1 MRYWQRAMIF
11 CARHGGLTAAVHGSS
26 FMTRFSR
33 QFVAAEDCRG
43 AVERMVQLRAEGRR
57 GSLFYLGE
65 YVESAQEVEA
75 TVQALLAGIPL
86 LASSG
91 LDVHVS
97 VDPTQIGS
105 MLSWEL
111 CRENAQR
118 LAEAIRDSVQDA
130 APSASFG
137 WPDASRDR
145 QEVSRSMLMLDM
157 EDSSVTQPTLDL
169 YHALHDASLPVAVTV
184 QSYLHRTTDD
194 LAALVAKGAAV
205 RLVKGAF
212 AEPASRAHVRRADVD
227 DAYRL
232 HMTML
237 FSSAARET
245 GVYPVLGTHDERM
258 MRFGASLAQVGG
270 WASDGWEVE
279 MLLGVRP
286 AVQQRLVRQGTAL
299 RLYCPFGQSWWPYS
313 VRRIG
318 ENPRNALFVLRSIA
332 GV

>member
-33 QFVAAEDCRG
+33 QFVAAEDGRG

-118 LAEAIRDSVQDA
+118 LAEAIRDSVQGHA
-130 APSASFG
+130 ASDPHDT
-137 WPDASRDR
+137 P
-145 QEVSRSMLMLDM
+145 RSMLMLDM

-237 FSSAARET
+237 LGSAARET

>member
-26 FMTRFSR
+26 LMKRFSR
-33 QFVAAEDCRG
+33 QFVAAEDSSG

-65 YVESAQEVEA
+65 YVENAQEVEA

-86 LASSG
+86 LAAKG

-105 MLSWEL
+105 LLSWEL

-118 LAEAIRDSVQDA
+118 LAEAIQGCVQTRNAFDLHDS
-130 APSASFG
+130 P
-137 WPDASRDR
+137 
-145 QEVSRSMLMLDM
+145 RSMLMLDM

-169 YHALHDASLPVAVTV
+169 YHALHDAGLPVAVTV

-212 AEPASRAHVRRADVD
+212 AEPASHAHVRRADVD

-232 HMTML
+232 HMTM
-237 FSSAARET
+237 FFGSTAREA

-258 MRFGASLAQVGG
+258 MRFGASLAQAGG
-270 WASDGWEVE
+270 WSSDGWEVE

-286 AVQQRLVRQGTAL
+286 AVQQQLVRQGTAL

-318 ENPRNALFVLRSIA
+318 ENPRNALFVLRSMA

>member
-1 MRYWQRAMIF
+1 
-11 CARHGGLTAAVHGSS
+11 
-26 FMTRFSR
+26 
-33 QFVAAEDCRG
+33 
-43 AVERMVQLRAEGRR
+43 
-57 GSLFYLGE
+57 
-65 YVESAQEVEA
+65 
-75 TVQALLAGIPL
+75 
-86 LASSG
+86 
-91 LDVHVS
+91 
-97 VDPTQIGS
+97 
-105 MLSWEL
+105 
-111 CRENAQR
+111 
-118 LAEAIRDSVQDA
+118 
-130 APSASFG
+130 
-137 WPDASRDR
+137 
-145 QEVSRSMLMLDM
+145 MLMLDM

-169 YHALHDASLPVAVTV
+169 YHALHDAGLPVAVTV

-237 FSSAARET
+237 FSRAARET

-270 WASDGWEVE
+270 WSSDGWEVE